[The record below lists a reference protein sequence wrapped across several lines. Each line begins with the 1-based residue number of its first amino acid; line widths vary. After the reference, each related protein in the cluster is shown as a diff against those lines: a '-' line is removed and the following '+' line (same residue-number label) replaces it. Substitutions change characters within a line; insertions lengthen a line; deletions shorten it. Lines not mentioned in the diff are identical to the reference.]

1 MVFRLVPALIET
13 VSTIF
18 RLSINGDV
26 GLGGWVWVW
35 TNLTPWVTGPI
46 CREFD
51 ALQDDVC
58 TVDSTFIVMEIIGK
72 M

>member
-1 MVFRLVPALIET
+1 MLKSFTQYILIKFEQ
-13 VSTIF
+13 
-18 RLSINGDV
+18 
-26 GLGGWVWVW
+26 GLGLGLDKP
-35 TNLTPWVTGPI
+35 NPWVTGPI